1 MGAQRTSFSGY
12 MFYILDFP
20 AALGALIMAPLAWF
34 IARGGGRLSWSQA
47 VLQRAGLGIVR
58 HHYYEPLLFESDLRF
73 SLREKREIVGFD
85 LNENAQVDLIKKFH
99 FREEL
104 LSLPLANA
112 ERGKFCYHNGYFESG
127 DAEFL
132 YDTMR
137 FFKPRRMVEIGSG
150 NSTLLARRA
159 IERNLAE
166 DADYVCDHVCIEP
179 YEAPWLEAT
188 GAKIMRSR
196 VELCPMQIFED
207 LKSNDILFIDSSH
220 VIRPQGD
227 VLHEYLHILGRLA
240 PGVLIHVHDIF
251 TPYDYIPEMI
261 IADRRMWDEQYLLEA
276 FLCFNRSFEV
286 IGALNWLNREHRDL
300 LTEACP
306 VLIQEQGREPCS
318 FWLRRLDSRV
328 QRDSTFNAG
337 K

>member
-1 MGAQRTSFSGY
+1 MYVLEVKRMGVQRTPFSGY
-12 MFYILDFP
+12 MFYLLDFP
-20 AALGALIMAPLAWF
+20 AAVAALIMAPLAWF
-34 IARGGGRLSWSQA
+34 IAQGGGRLRRSQA
-47 VLQRAGLGIVR
+47 ILQRAGLAIVR

-73 SLREKREIVGFD
+73 SLREKRSIEGLD
-85 LNENAQVDLIKKFH
+85 WNEKAQVDLITRFH
-99 FREEL
+99 YRDEL
-104 LSLPLANA
+104 LSLPMEASGPG
-112 ERGKFCYHNGYFESG
+112 EFCYHNSYFESG

-132 YDTMR
+132 YDIIR
-137 FFKPRRMVEIGSG
+137 FFKPHRIVEVGSG
-150 NSTLLARRA
+150 NSTLVARRA
-159 IERNLAE
+159 IEKNLAE
-166 DADYVCDHVCIEP
+166 NIDYACEHTCIEP

-188 GAKIMRSR
+188 GARVIRSR

-207 LKSNDILFIDSSH
+207 LKPNDILFIDSSH

-227 VLHEYLHILGRLA
+227 VLHEYLQILGRLA

-251 TPYDYIPEMI
+251 TPYDYIPEVI

-306 VLIQEQGREPCS
+306 VLLQEQGREPCS
-318 FWLRRLDSRV
+318 FWLRRI
-328 QRDSTFNAG
+328 A
-337 K
+337 